1 MNTNTLGTIGMRL
14 QLPGLLLVL
23 AGCSASTDNESDCQF
38 DEGWLP
44 GECPVEVPR
53 LVWPS
58 GTWRGTDAAGRDVL
72 LLVSAGG
79 TFQYVDGAQNQG
91 SGYFTPVSR
100 VAADFDLVT
109 PLDQP
114 FADGSTLANCSLTGS
129 LVIEVSMDLDL
140 SCETAGGLEFAT
152 TLALE
157 YDPVYERDSSLQ
169 AVSGNYQT
177 HAGNVLSIAP
187 DGLLFL
193 QDAATGCV
201 VNGQV
206 SVITMAANL
215 YNVALQYDSCT
226 GADERLNGSQFYG
239 FAQLD
244 DTRPPEVLVIA
255 VIGGVGDLVAAS
267 FERAVRL

>member
-1 MNTNTLGTIGMRL
+1 MNTNTLGTNGMRL

-23 AGCSASTDNESDCQF
+23 AGCSGSTDNEPDCQF

-44 GECPVEVPR
+44 GECPVEIPR

-58 GTWRGTDAAGRDVL
+58 GTWLGTDAAGRDVL

-91 SGYFTPVSR
+91 SGYFTPGSR

-109 PLDQP
+109 PIDQP
-114 FADGSTLANCSLTGS
+114 FADGTTLANCRFTGS
-129 LVIEVSMDLDL
+129 AVERTSMDLDL
-140 SCETAGGLEFAT
+140 SCKTGSGLAFAD
-152 TLALE
+152 TLALDFDSV
-157 YDPVYERDSSLQ
+157 YDRDSSL
-169 AVSGNYQT
+169 AMVSGNYQT
-177 HAGNVLSIAP
+177 QAGNVLSIAP
-187 DGLLFL
+187 DGLLFV

-206 SVITMAANL
+206 SVITMASNL
-215 YNVALQYDSCT
+215 YDIVLQYDSCT
-226 GADERLNGSQFYG
+226 GPAERLNGSVFDG

-244 DTRPPEVLVIA
+244 DAEPPEALVIA